1 MRTAARKDANHVQ
14 IVELFKI
21 LGWSVLDIAQLKNC
35 CDIFVSKHNITIA
48 IEIKDG
54 EKPPSQR
61 KLTDGELK
69 FKNEWKGLYEI
80 VICDDDVLNIN
91 NKMFKPNA

>member
-1 MRTAARKDANHVQ
+1 MRTAARKDTNHEQ
-14 IVELFKI
+14 IVKLFKK

-35 CDIFVSKHNITIA
+35 CDIFVSKKQITIA

-69 FKNEWKGLYEI
+69 FKNEWKGFYQI
-80 VICDDDVLNIN
+80 VICDDDVININ
-91 NKMFKPNA
+91 GMY

>member
-1 MRTAARKDANHVQ
+1 MRTAARKDANHEQ
-14 IVELFKI
+14 IVKLFKK

-35 CDIFVSKHNITIA
+35 CDIFVSKKQITIA

-61 KLTDGELK
+61 KLTDGEIK
-69 FKNEWKGLYEI
+69 FKNEWKGLYQI
-80 VICDDDVLNIN
+80 VICDDDVININ
-91 NKMFKPNA
+91 SMY